1 MIIVV
6 DSNIL
11 FSACISP
18 NSKISEILFSPL
30 PHIQRISCYYAIAEL
45 FKHRERIIK
54 ASKLSNDNLN
64 VLFYAL
70 LRQVEFLNE
79 NMIDAK
85 NWRKADELTSGVDSN
100 DISFV
105 ALALQK
111 HAWLWTG
118 DKKLTG
124 YLRENNF
131 SNVINTVDLYKLLDI
146 G

>member
-1 MIIVV
+1 MIIIV

-45 FKHRERIIK
+45 FKHQKRIIK
-54 ASKLSNDNLN
+54 LSKLSPDKLNL
-64 VLFYAL
+64 LFYAM

-85 NWRKADELTSGVDSN
+85 NWREADALTSGVDSN

-111 HAWLWTG
+111 NGCLWTG
-118 DKKLTG
+118 DKKLTEH
-124 YLRENNF
+124 LRKNNF
-131 SNVINTVDLYKLLDI
+131 NEVINTTDLYNLLEI